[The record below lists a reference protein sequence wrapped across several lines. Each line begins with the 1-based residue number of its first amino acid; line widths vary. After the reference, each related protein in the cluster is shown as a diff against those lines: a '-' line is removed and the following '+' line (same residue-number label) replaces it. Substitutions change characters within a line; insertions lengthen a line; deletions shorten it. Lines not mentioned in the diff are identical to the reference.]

1 MLTIS
6 SFSLI
11 FFCIDKNILRYSI
24 LFVKIGKNTITQLQN
39 LIPMKHFIA
48 KTFVVGEAGIDL
60 SQSTENY
67 LNWRQTTK
75 CHRICRQIVCHVATS
90 LGMRLLWA
98 GNTLNFFLHDI
109 FLLSVKFVESFVRKS
124 VHHFS
129 SILIA
134 LFLWTE
140 KDLGVTMC
148 PKNEMFYTEAM
159 GGGGRDRGR
168 AWAPK
173 KLFQH

>member
-1 MLTIS
+1 
-6 SFSLI
+6 
-11 FFCIDKNILRYSI
+11 
-24 LFVKIGKNTITQLQN
+24 
-39 LIPMKHFIA
+39 
-48 KTFVVGEAGIDL
+48 
-60 SQSTENY
+60 
-67 LNWRQTTK
+67 
-75 CHRICRQIVCHVATS
+75 
-90 LGMRLLWA
+90 MRLLWA

-129 SILIA
+129 SILIV

-159 GGGGRDRGR
+159 GGGGAGIGAGLELQKTFFNIKRERSIIF
-168 AWAPK
+168 WK
-173 KLFQH
+173 KAVYQRIWKKFLGENRNIFDNISQKSNNIEQKSDELKKASPAKQHHWLYHTGWSIE